1 MTDQDK
7 EALNK
12 MAQDMLDRKF
22 HHPMNSKEGALVLH
36 DVSALLVK
44 ISIHIK
50 KKIEDY
56 EQSHSK
62 GGVDIGT

>member
-12 MAQDMLDRKF
+12 MAQDMLDWKF
-22 HHPMNSKEGALVLH
+22 HHPMNSKEAALVLH

-44 ISIHIK
+44 ISNHIK

-56 EQSHSK
+56 ESTQPENDNT
-62 GGVDIGT
+62 VD